1 LLVLLC
7 AAQGV
12 VTANEAFQKCLIDK
26 CLFKVN
32 ADEMDYELTACE
44 AHQCDMSCA
53 QETGYN
59 VDEAKVRCR
68 RFEASEPSCEL
79 ECGANSNRL
88 TGTLMPNEATLLPER
103 IGDEGDEPGGEME
116 TAAEPTVWEARE
128 DLCGQGQCP
137 KETIL
142 ITRAEVPAAETEP
155 QNQEDFENIYREYI
169 DAFKN
174 AAATVYRVDS
184 SQILV
189 EARLAAPPRRR
200 RLLHTGPHV
209 VLDLKATIRNSVVS
223 VNSKAAKRAAE
234 QVAETLASDATVV
247 ANNGGFALNV
257 RVLRVTDS
265 DFEVQEEG
273 LDEGDEIA
281 SGKPLKA
288 RHAQKS
294 SSNGAT
300 IVIIIGIVVLLG
312 VLIYCVFGRKK
323 TAAKAVPEPAA
334 NTANTNGKENKPTEQ
349 PVPPDTAGTGDVQVH
364 VASK

>member
-1 LLVLLC
+1 VS
-7 AAQGV
+7 Q
-12 VTANEAFQKCLIDK
+12 
-26 CLFKVN
+26 
-32 ADEMDYELTACE
+32 
-44 AHQCDMSCA
+44 
-53 QETGYN
+53 
-59 VDEAKVRCR
+59 
-68 RFEASEPSCEL
+68 
-79 ECGANSNRL
+79 
-88 TGTLMPNEATLLPER
+88 
-103 IGDEGDEPGGEME
+103 
-116 TAAEPTVWEARE
+116 
-128 DLCGQGQCP
+128 
-137 KETIL
+137 
-142 ITRAEVPAAETEP
+142 
-155 QNQEDFENIYREYI
+155 EYI

-281 SGKPLKA
+281 SGNNGTSSLYHLPFICPSQAAPNQNKFNYIHPVLRDFWCRQATESQACPKKLIEWRDYRHHNWHCRSPRGNIFRPL
-288 RHAQKS
+288 
-294 SSNGAT
+294 
-300 IVIIIGIVVLLG
+300 
-312 VLIYCVFGRKK
+312 
-323 TAAKAVPEPAA
+323 
-334 NTANTNGKENKPTEQ
+334 
-349 PVPPDTAGTGDVQVH
+349 
-364 VASK
+364 